1 MNNSWEEIEE
11 DPLKDLLA
19 DDDISEDDEL
29 EESPTLYEHFRLL
42 QIKVSHCLELISF
55 WWTA

>member
-29 EESPTLYEHFRLL
+29 DESPTLYEHFRFVADKGQSLL
-42 QIKVSHCLELISF
+42 RVD
-55 WWTA
+55 